1 MFGIGFPELLLI
13 LVIGLIVLGPEK
25 LPQIARALGKGLY
38 EIRRATEEVR
48 AEIEKA
54 AVAEEGS
61 GKPEVSK
68 PETSPTRTAEKGI
81 GPEGERSS

>member
-13 LVIGLIVLGPEK
+13 LVIALVILGPEK
-25 LPQIARALGKGLY
+25 LPQIARTLGRGLA

-54 AVAEEGS
+54 DVEEAAK
-61 GKPEVSK
+61 KPE
-68 PETSPTRTAEKGI
+68 PPTKT
-81 GPEGERSS
+81 GE